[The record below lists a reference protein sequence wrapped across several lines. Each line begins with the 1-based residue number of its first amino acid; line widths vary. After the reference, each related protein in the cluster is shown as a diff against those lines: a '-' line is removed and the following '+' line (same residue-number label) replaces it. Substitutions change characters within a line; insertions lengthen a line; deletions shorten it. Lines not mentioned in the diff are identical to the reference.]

1 MNFAVEN
8 NTTQDFNTY
17 LPVFLYSH
25 ASFAEWGESC
35 KVADPKVSG
44 EVNEEGIAKSFVE
57 IDDFFTTVP
66 ENMILVDPVPSGLL
80 CMSGHA
86 VDELFPWFISSA
98 GNNQFLKNKLPIADL
113 KKSNII
119 PSEIDV
125 FQHLYNNRKVYYSR
139 NEVNNYRIAFDT
151 NDDAIP
157 WGIRIP
163 MYNNQKTN
171 NKGNV
176 PYQYTQDNII
186 INDDDTT
193 TIEMVHT
200 KWSRQY
206 STARNDQCIYLDE
219 VLKKV
224 REFVDEIYTHKPKI
238 LLYLVSCR
246 KQPDYEFI
254 YENDEPFK
262 LDLLNRQLVVD
273 ANGRNNVPY
282 GDTTDRKLR
291 NQQTFTYDE
300 EEDDDGSK
308 YQKRLLGIRKNT
320 LKIARRNA
328 KKRRKQKAKT
338 RNGNRKNNRLQ
349 KRRKTKRKTKSNEKM
364 SVRKSRSDS
373 RVV

>member
-66 ENMILVDPVPSGLL
+66 KNMILVDPIPSGLL
-80 CMSGHA
+80 CMSGHT
-86 VDELFPWFISSA
+86 VDELFPWFVSSA

-119 PSEIDV
+119 PAEIDIL
-125 FQHLYNNRKVYYSR
+125 QHLYNNRKVYYSG

-200 KWSRQY
+200 EWSRQY

-254 YENDEPFK
+254 YQNDEPFK
-262 LDLLNRQLVVD
+262 LVLLNRQLVID
-273 ANGRNNVPY
+273 TKGRNNVPY
-282 GDTTDRKLR
+282 GDTTDRKSR
-291 NQQTFTYDE
+291 NQQTFTYD

-328 KKRRKQKAKT
+328 KKRKKTKRKT
-338 RNGNRKNNRLQ
+338 RNGNHKNNRLQ
-349 KRRKTKRKTKSNEKM
+349 KRRKTISIKRKKTW

>member
-1 MNFAVEN
+1 
-8 NTTQDFNTY
+8 
-17 LPVFLYSH
+17 
-25 ASFAEWGESC
+25 
-35 KVADPKVSG
+35 
-44 EVNEEGIAKSFVE
+44 
-57 IDDFFTTVP
+57 
-66 ENMILVDPVPSGLL
+66 
-80 CMSGHA
+80 
-86 VDELFPWFISSA
+86 
-98 GNNQFLKNKLPIADL
+98 
-113 KKSNII
+113 
-119 PSEIDV
+119 
-125 FQHLYNNRKVYYSR
+125 
-139 NEVNNYRIAFDT
+139 
-151 NDDAIP
+151 
-157 WGIRIP
+157 
-163 MYNNQKTN
+163 
-171 NKGNV
+171 
-176 PYQYTQDNII
+176 
-186 INDDDTT
+186 
-193 TIEMVHT
+193 
-200 KWSRQY
+200 
-206 STARNDQCIYLDE
+206 
-219 VLKKV
+219 
-224 REFVDEIYTHKPKI
+224 
-238 LLYLVSCR
+238 LVSCR

-338 RNGNRKNNRLQ
+338 RNGNHKNNRLQ

>member
-8 NTTQDFNTY
+8 STTQDFNTY

-44 EVNEEGIAKSFVE
+44 DVTEKGIAKSFVDV
-57 IDDFFTTVP
+57 DDFFTTVP
-66 ENMILVDPVPSGLL
+66 KNMILVDPIPSGLL
-80 CMSGHA
+80 CMSGHT
-86 VDELFPWFISSA
+86 VDELFPWFVSSA

-119 PSEIDV
+119 PAEIDIL
-125 FQHLYNNRKVYYSR
+125 QHLYNNRKVYYSG

-163 MYNNQKTN
+163 MYHNQKT
-171 NKGNV
+171 GNTGDV
-176 PYQYTQDNII
+176 PYQYTQDNIVI
-186 INDDDTT
+186 DEYDTA
-193 TIEMVHT
+193 TIKMVHT
-200 KWSRQY
+200 EWSRQY
-206 STARNDQCIYLDE
+206 STVRNDQCIYLDE

-224 REFVDEIYTHKPKI
+224 REFVDEIYINKPKI

-273 ANGRNNVPY
+273 TNGRNNVPY

-300 EEDDDGSK
+300 EDHDNGIK
-308 YQKRLLGIRKNT
+308 YQKRLTGIRKNT
-320 LKIARRNA
+320 LKIARQMA
-328 KKRRKQKAKT
+328 KNRKQKSRT
-338 RNGNRKNNRLQ
+338 RKRKSNRKNTLLQ
-349 KRRKTKRKTKSNEKM
+349 KRNKKKRNTNSEGYI
-364 SVRKSRSDS
+364 SKSRSGS
-373 RVV
+373 RDV